1 MDLAA
6 SVLCDEVLCKF
17 ECQSDAHF
25 LECDQYVLNFAAGCV
40 AKVVV
45 GVAIDSVLPS
55 AKECNNE
62 RHASWETL
70 AHVLHM
76 MGRKQQPWAYVLFIT
91 ASSVTQQS
99 T

>member
-1 MDLAA
+1 MSWTL
-6 SVLCDEVLCKF
+6 L
-17 ECQSDAHF
+17 Q
-25 LECDQYVLNFAAGCV
+25 GV

-45 GVAIDSVLPS
+45 GVAIDAVLPS

-62 RHASWETL
+62 RQVSWETL

-76 MGRKQQPWAYVLFIT
+76 MGWKQQLWAYVLFAT
-91 ASSVTQQS
+91 AFNVTQQS